1 MQDCAVQFYFQI
13 CKMIVV
19 AFISVCSCVFNPY
32 KNAKKLILC
41 VSPPDDRTTAQV
53 KKNVSSVTKGVP
65 RQGMNLDISKKR

>member
-13 CKMIVV
+13 YKMIMV
-19 AFISVCSCVFNPY
+19 AFISACSCVFNPY

-53 KKNVSSVTKGVP
+53 KKMFPKSQKEYPGRV
-65 RQGMNLDISKKR
+65 

>member
-13 CKMIVV
+13 YKMIMV
-19 AFISVCSCVFNPY
+19 AFISVCSCVY

-53 KKNVSSVTKGVP
+53 KNMFPKSQKEYPGRV
-65 RQGMNLDISKKR
+65 